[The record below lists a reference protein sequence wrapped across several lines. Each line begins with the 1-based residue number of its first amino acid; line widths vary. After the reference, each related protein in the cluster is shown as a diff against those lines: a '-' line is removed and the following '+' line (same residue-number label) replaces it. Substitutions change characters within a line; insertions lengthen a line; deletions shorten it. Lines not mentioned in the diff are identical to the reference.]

1 MPTSTPVHAITDAPQ
16 PYENMLIDKVGPV
29 DWVTFNRPDKLNA
42 LSYEMVADL
51 TDYLQK
57 VTADT
62 SVRIIVLKGAGRAF
76 CAGLD
81 FNTDFTQLETGP
93 AQGLLSQQ
101 KFSAMIKLMHH
112 CPQPIIALV
121 QGPASGGGFALAL
134 GSDIRI
140 AGESAKMNAAFI
152 KIGLSGCELGM
163 SYFLPRMIG
172 LSVTS
177 ELLMTG
183 RFIDANRAL
192 RTGLVSD
199 VVPDDQLDAAAQE
212 LIDDMLKTSPIGLRM
227 TKETIREGIAATSLE
242 SSLAIED
249 RNQMLAAQ
257 GPYLKEGIT
266 AFFEKRDPNYDDV

>member
-1 MPTSTPVHAITDAPQ
+1 MSSIAAATETRQ
-16 PYENMLIDKVGPV
+16 PYETLLIDKVGPV
-29 DWVTFNRPDKLNA
+29 DWVTLNRPDQLNA
-42 LSYEMVADL
+42 LSYEMVAEI
-51 TDYLQK
+51 TDYLKQ

-62 SVRIIVLKGAGRAF
+62 SVRIIVLRGAGRAF

-81 FNTDFTQLETGP
+81 FDTDFSAIEAGP

-101 KFSAMIKLMHH
+101 KFSTMIKLMHH

-121 QGPASGGGFALAL
+121 QGPACGGGFALAV

-172 LSVTS
+172 LSVAS

-183 RFIDANRAL
+183 RFIHADRAL
-192 RTGLVSD
+192 RCGLVSD
-199 VVPDDQLDAAAQE
+199 VVPDDQLDAAAQD

-227 TKETIREGIAATSLE
+227 TKETLREGIAATSLE
-242 SSLAIED
+242 ASLAIED
-249 RNQMLAAQ
+249 RNQMLCAQ
-257 GPYLKEGIT
+257 GPYLKEGMA
-266 AFFEKRDPNYDDV
+266 AFFKGRDPVYEDL

>member
-1 MPTSTPVHAITDAPQ
+1 MSTVSTITNDPQLYETILVH
-16 PYENMLIDKVGPV
+16 KVGPV
-29 DWVTFNRPDKLNA
+29 DWVTFNRPDQLNA
-42 LSYEMVADL
+42 LSHEMVAEI

-62 SVRIIVLKGAGRAF
+62 SVRIIVLRGSGRSF

-81 FNTDFTQLETGP
+81 FNTDFSQIEIGP

-101 KFSAMIKLMHH
+101 KFSTMIKLRHH
-112 CPQPIIALV
+112 CPQPIISLV
-121 QGPASGGGFALAL
+121 HGPACGGGFALAL

-172 LSVTS
+172 LSVAN

-183 RFIDANRAL
+183 RFIYADRAL

-199 VVPDDQLDAAAQE
+199 VVPDDQLEATAQE
-212 LIDDMLKTSPIGLRM
+212 LIDDMLKTSPIGLRL
-227 TKETIREGIAATSLE
+227 TKETMREGIAATSLD

-257 GPYLKEGIT
+257 GPYLKEGMA
-266 AFFEKRDPNYDDV
+266 AFFEDRDPVYEDL